1 MSERMPAE
9 IWIGG
14 KIVDSAV
21 PDLCAAIARERVLAE
36 WGDGPFHP
44 AIAED
49 LIEAVRP
56 NGEQVP
62 LLWLCDDQ
70 ALWGEFASLERFL
83 QEHQISFTRLS
94 AGRYEYDPEM
104 VTYRPGTGRVE
115 LVTNSSGAGGA
126 RQPRCGS
133 ASDAGRHDGRHAD
146 RNRRNPP
153 PVHPLRSGLP
163 SLHPPASD
171 SAFGGFR
178 DRFLHQLGACLSWPI
193 TTFSFPK

>member
-115 LVTNSSGAGGA
+115 LVTNSSGA
-126 RQPRCGS
+126 PVVL
-133 ASDAGRHDGRHAD
+133 ASRVAEAQAMLADMMDAMPIGT
-146 RNRRNPP
+146 
-153 PVHPLRSGLP
+153 VETLLRSIRSARD
-163 SLHPPASD
+163 SLRCILPPAIPPLE
-171 SAFGGFR
+171 AFEIVSCTN
-178 DRFLHQLGACLSWPI
+178 LELACHGQ
-193 TTFSFPK
+193 